1 MPGGGACD
9 ELTRATTAS
18 RAELLFAE
26 RKSSVASIGAKPAKS
41 GVTVA
46 GGTCGLALQ
55 QSALPSH
62 GMVMCMQQ
70 MCVAAC
76 AGTTH
81 APTDS
86 SSIAISEMA
95 TAVRGVSPRNI
106 VSDYHAGKIL
116 Q

>member
-1 MPGGGACD
+1 
-9 ELTRATTAS
+9 
-18 RAELLFAE
+18 
-26 RKSSVASIGAKPAKS
+26 
-41 GVTVA
+41 
-46 GGTCGLALQ
+46 
-55 QSALPSH
+55 
-62 GMVMCMQQ
+62 MVMCMQQ

-81 APTDS
+81 VPTDS